1 MSQPVRRCSKSNQR
15 PTAIRWLALAIA
27 IVVDDAIVVVEDCS
41 RLVDEGK
48 LNARQAAE
56 KAMEPSMGSANINR
70 YNMYESASL
79 PATPASAQN
88 PGTSEAQPSANP
100 ADNQTNTP
108 KVDK

>member
-1 MSQPVRRCSKSNQR
+1 
-15 PTAIRWLALAIA
+15 
-27 IVVDDAIVVVEDCS
+27 
-41 RLVDEGK
+41 
-48 LNARQAAE
+48 
-56 KAMEPSMGSANINR
+56 MGSANINR

-79 PATPASAQN
+79 TATPASAQN